1 MYRRRLTA
9 SLSILSLAT
18 LLSAGCGGDE
28 PAPRSA
34 AAATSSPPVVSA
46 APPATVEGLEDEA
59 PPPDAS
65 FPASTADDGGEAQP
79 GSTADTGADM
89 LVTGL
94 RLLPQNGY
102 DRLIVDLDTTGVPS
116 WTARYSEASTAAGDP
131 VAVAGDSFLRVGLF
145 TENSSAEPVATVL
158 GRVGRRGRGPLHGF
172 HGRLPG
178 GADRRTR
185 SSRALPHLRTDR
197 SRPDRDRH
205 PAGGLSR
212 ARTRNAG
219 QRRQRSVIARP
230 RLASWVRRTV
240 SDRPT
245 TAAGSPSTRRTKGAP
260 SPSRVKAPA
269 TAIGSPVAR

>member
-102 DRLIVDLDTTGVPS
+102 DRLIVDLSTTGVPS

-131 VAVAGDSFLRVGLF
+131 VAVTGDSFLRLGLF

-158 GRVGRRGRGPLHGF
+158 GESGVVAEVRSTGSM
-172 HGRLPG
+172 G
-178 GADRRTR
+178 GYQEV
-185 SSRALPHLRTDR
+185 LI
-197 SRPDRDRH
+197 
-205 PAGGLSR
+205 G
-212 ARTRNAG
+212 
-219 QRRQRSVIARP
+219 
-230 RLASWVRRTV
+230 VR
-240 SDRPT
+240 
-245 TAAGSPSTRRTKGAP
+245 GAP
-260 SPSRVKAPA
+260 APFRTFGLTDPGRIVIDIRPA
-269 TAIGSPVAR
+269 A